1 MDKRNGKQNINATH
15 CNNLKFFNLDF
26 LSSIYYIFMKKY
38 LKYNKFRTYN
48 VDKYDTNLI
57 YKKKTF
63 YLFLHHIGFW
73 WSKYKL

>member
-1 MDKRNGKQNINATH
+1 MVNRTSMQHIVIISGFLI
-15 CNNLKFFNLDF
+15 FDF

-63 YLFLHHIGFW
+63 YLFLHHIAFW